1 MVDSIGSGGQIPK
14 FQSSEGIQKTS
25 DKKGAKSADGAQSAS
40 RSGDSVQISE
50 EALSL
55 ANAQKAAEDIAAQI
69 SQDNT
74 QTLSSDQERL
84 STLI

>member
-1 MVDSIGSGGQIPK
+1 MVDSIGSGGQTPK
-14 FQSSEGIQKTS
+14 IQSSENLQKTS
-25 DKKGAKSADGAQSAS
+25 DKKGTKSSDGAQSAS
-40 RSGDSVQISE
+40 RSSDSVQISE
-50 EALSL
+50 EALTL
-55 ANAQKAAEDIAAQI
+55 ANAQKAAEDVAAQV